1 MLGSIFLKDWCE
13 VLDTLVSLSFYF
25 SCKKVQLT
33 DVLHVAGEQQIKQQA
48 PRNQPKRFLDWT
60 PRKDNLEK
68 EKIRSSFN
76 LRI

>member
-48 PRNQPKRFLDWT
+48 PRPQPKKFLDLR
-60 PRKDNLEK
+60 PRKDNQEK
-68 EKIRSSFN
+68 EMIRSSSNF
-76 LRI
+76 RI